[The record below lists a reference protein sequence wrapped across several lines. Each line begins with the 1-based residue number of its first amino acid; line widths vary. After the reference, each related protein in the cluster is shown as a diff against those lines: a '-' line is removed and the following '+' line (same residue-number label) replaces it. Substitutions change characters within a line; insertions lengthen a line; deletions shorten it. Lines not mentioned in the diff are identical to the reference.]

1 MKYFNSHKLILGLSL
16 VSLLSACSLQRPV
29 YHGTGLYDTGSGE
42 PQKTE
47 VDSTIKPNSHLI
59 LASYDAVDKI
69 IAAIESSRLNFSLN
83 KDRPLL
89 VTSLV
94 DIDDVRYSSTFG
106 RMIGEQVQSRF
117 SQSGYKVVEVK
128 MRNNIFV
135 PNPDNPEQ
143 FSQGEF
149 VLSRELRHL
158 SFEQDAQAVIVGT
171 YAAAKNLVYVTLR
184 VVDARNDIIV
194 YSTDYS
200 LPLDV
205 NIKKLLRDN
214 RRRKARR

>member
-1 MKYFNSHKLILGLSL
+1 MKAFNWTKTAIGLGLILGLS
-16 VSLLSACSLQRPV
+16 ACTNSPV
-29 YHGTGLYDTGSGE
+29 YHGTGYYAGGSGE
-42 PQKTE
+42 PRKTE
-47 VDSTIKPNSHLI
+47 SGVTVKPNSHLI
-59 LASYDAVDKI
+59 LASYSAVDEILK
-69 IAAIESSRLNFSLN
+69 AVENSRLNFNLN

-117 SQSGYKVVEVK
+117 SQSGYQVVEVK
-128 MRNNIFV
+128 MRNNIFM
-135 PNPDNPEQ
+135 PNPDNAEQ
-143 FSQGEF
+143 WSQGEF

-171 YAAAKNLVYVTLR
+171 YAAAKDLVYVTLR

-200 LPLDV
+200 LPLDA

-214 RRRKARR
+214 RRRKARNR